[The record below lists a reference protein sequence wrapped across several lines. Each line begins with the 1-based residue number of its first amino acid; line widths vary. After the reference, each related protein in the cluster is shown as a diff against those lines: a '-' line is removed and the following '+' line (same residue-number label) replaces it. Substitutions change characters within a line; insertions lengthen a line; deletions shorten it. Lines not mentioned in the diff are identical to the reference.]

1 MSSRARRAF
10 VKQQMLANGR
20 KRGSLPIQLN
30 ASDCGSVLLCL
41 TLGAIFQ
48 GCAPTDVHVH
58 PKSAIS
64 EASRALQ
71 PSGRRTRLGAEF
83 LEATRL
89 EGNSFGANRVA
100 EQRYLEVALD
110 AWAALKATKDQSDPT
125 LLEIHNQA
133 IANYLQLL
141 SPGELAIG
149 TADEVVDGRHVKII
163 LRDDTSPDN
172 PPPFD
177 QLIAA
182 ERLRIRGLRERY
194 IRPGLGGRLVCQQ
207 EPDRVSALSRYTVP
221 EKQQVARSA
230 VFKAISFPD
239 GRIEILLV
247 DPSKTERTELDGRF
261 WQVGGDFS
269 APFAAIASRTRFI
282 FQRWQGLFRM
292 EHYANRQGIFF
303 LEPYDPEKIPMLMV
317 HGIVSSPLMWRDLTN
332 RIMGDPVLQK
342 KYQIWHYT
350 YATGYPILTSAS
362 MLRDQLDGVNI
373 ALQRAGLPPHKPIVL
388 IGHSLGGLLAKMMVS
403 DSHDLIWNEFFRVPP
418 DRLNLAPADRDW
430 AEHVMFFKPRH
441 DISRVVFM
449 ASPFK
454 GSKTADLILFRF
466 SSRLVRFPAD
476 LQGRHYRVF
485 TLNRSYMANSK
496 ENRLIAKRQPSSIDL
511 LSPESPETIALGQL
525 KVAPWIPF
533 HLIIGVRHG
542 SNLTRSSDGIVAYSS
557 SYLEGAES
565 ELDVKTG
572 HTVTHSPKTEEEVL
586 RILKLNLQ
594 PKNHAETLKKES
606 HAKTQRRKGFGV
618 GDKSLTLSSKDDQVL

>member
-1 MSSRARRAF
+1 MTRSF
-10 VKQQMLANGR
+10 VQTALGQAKQRKQR
-20 KRGSLPIQLN
+20 KRGRLPIQLN
-30 ASDCGSVLLCL
+30 ASHCGSALLCL
-41 TLGAIFQ
+41 ALGALFQ
-48 GCAPTDVHVH
+48 SCAPTDVHVH
-58 PKSAIS
+58 PQSAIS

-71 PSGRRTRLGAEF
+71 PSGRQTRLAVEF
-83 LEATRL
+83 FEAARL
-89 EGNSFGANRVA
+89 EGNSFGVNRVA
-100 EQRYLEVALD
+100 EQRYLKLALD
-110 AWAALKATKDQSDPT
+110 AWAALKARKDLPDPT

-141 SPGELAIG
+141 SPGDLAIG

-163 LRDDTSPDN
+163 LRDETSPDT

-194 IRPGLGGRLVCQQ
+194 VRTGLGGRLVCQQ

-230 VFKAISFPD
+230 VFKAVSFPKE
-239 GRIEILLV
+239 RIEILLI
-247 DPSKTERTELDGRF
+247 DPSKTECTELDGHL
-261 WQVGGDFS
+261 WEVGGDFS

-303 LEPYDPEKIPMLMV
+303 LEPYDPEKIPILMV

-350 YATGYPILTSAS
+350 YATGFPILTSAS

-403 DSHDLIWNEFFRVPP
+403 DSHDVIWNQFFRVPP

-430 AEHVMFFKPRH
+430 AEHLMFFKPRH
-441 DISRVVFM
+441 DISRVIFM

-466 SSRLVRFPAD
+466 SSRLVRFPAE
-476 LQGRHYRVF
+476 LQGHHYRVF

-557 SYLEGAES
+557 SYLDGAES

-594 PKNHAETLKKES
+594 PKNHAKTLEN
-606 HAKTQRRKGFGV
+606 
-618 GDKSLTLSSKDDQVL
+618 LSTHGNMARILLSVLIRNV

>member
-1 MSSRARRAF
+1 MTRSF
-10 VKQQMLANGR
+10 VQTALGQAKQRKQR
-20 KRGSLPIQLN
+20 KRGRLPIQLN
-30 ASDCGSVLLCL
+30 ASHCGSALLCL
-41 TLGAIFQ
+41 ALGALFQ
-48 GCAPTDVHVH
+48 SCAPTDVHVH
-58 PKSAIS
+58 PQSAIS

-71 PSGRRTRLGAEF
+71 PSGRQTRLAVEF
-83 LEATRL
+83 FEAARL
-89 EGNSFGANRVA
+89 EGNSFGVNRVA
-100 EQRYLEVALD
+100 EQRYLKLALD
-110 AWAALKATKDQSDPT
+110 AWAALKARKDLPDPT

-141 SPGELAIG
+141 SPGDLAIG

-163 LRDDTSPDN
+163 LRDETSPDT

-182 ERLRIRGLRERY
+182 ERLRVRGLRERY
-194 IRPGLGGRLVCQQ
+194 VRTGLGGRLVCQQ

-230 VFKAISFPD
+230 VFKAVSFPE
-239 GRIEILLV
+239 GRIEILLI
-247 DPSKTERTELDGRF
+247 DPSKTECTELDGHL
-261 WQVGGDFS
+261 WEVGGDFS

-303 LEPYDPEKIPMLMV
+303 LEPYDPEKIPILMV

-350 YATGYPILTSAS
+350 YATGFPILTSAS

-373 ALQRAGLPPHKPIVL
+373 ALQRAGLLPHEPIVL

-403 DSHDLIWNEFFRVPP
+403 DSHDVIWNQFFRVPP

-430 AEHVMFFKPRH
+430 AEHLMFFKPRH
-441 DISRVVFM
+441 DISRVIFM

-466 SSRLVRFPAD
+466 SSRLVRFPAE
-476 LQGRHYRVF
+476 LQGHHYRVF

-511 LSPESPETIALGQL
+511 LSPETIALGQL

-557 SYLEGAES
+557 SYLDGAES

-594 PKNHAETLKKES
+594 PKNY
-606 HAKTQRRKGFGV
+606 AKTLENLGTHGNLARI
-618 GDKSLTLSSKDDQVL
+618 LLSVRIRNV

>member
-1 MSSRARRAF
+1 MTRSF
-10 VKQQMLANGR
+10 VQTALGQAKQRKQR
-20 KRGSLPIQLN
+20 KRGRLPIQLN
-30 ASDCGSVLLCL
+30 ASHCGSALLCL
-41 TLGAIFQ
+41 ALGALFQ
-48 GCAPTDVHVH
+48 SCAPTDVHVH
-58 PKSAIS
+58 PQSAIS

-71 PSGRRTRLGAEF
+71 PSGRQTRLAVEF
-83 LEATRL
+83 FEAARL
-89 EGNSFGANRVA
+89 EGNSFGVNRVA
-100 EQRYLEVALD
+100 EQRYLKLALD
-110 AWAALKATKDQSDPT
+110 AWAALKARKDLPDPT

-141 SPGELAIG
+141 SPGDLAIG

-163 LRDDTSPDN
+163 LRDETSPDT

-182 ERLRIRGLRERY
+182 ERLRVRGLRERY
-194 IRPGLGGRLVCQQ
+194 VRTGLGGRLVCQQ

-230 VFKAISFPD
+230 VFKAVSFPE
-239 GRIEILLV
+239 GRIEILLI
-247 DPSKTERTELDGRF
+247 DPSKTECTELDGHL
-261 WQVGGDFS
+261 WEVGGDFS

-303 LEPYDPEKIPMLMV
+303 LEPYDPEKIPILMV

-350 YATGYPILTSAS
+350 YATGFPILTSAS

-373 ALQRAGLPPHKPIVL
+373 ALQRAGLPPHEPIVL

-403 DSHDLIWNEFFRVPP
+403 DSHDVIWNQFFRVPP

-430 AEHVMFFKPRH
+430 AEHLMFFKPRH
-441 DISRVVFM
+441 DISRVIFM

-466 SSRLVRFPAD
+466 SSRLVRFPAE
-476 LQGRHYRVF
+476 LQGHHYRVF

-511 LSPESPETIALGQL
+511 LSPETIALGQL

-557 SYLEGAES
+557 SYLDGAES

-572 HTVTHSPKTEEEVL
+572 HTVTHSPKTEGEVL

-594 PKNHAETLKKES
+594 PKNY
-606 HAKTQRRKGFGV
+606 AKTLENLGTHGNLARI
-618 GDKSLTLSSKDDQVL
+618 LLSVRIRNV

>member
-1 MSSRARRAF
+1 MTRSF
-10 VKQQMLANGR
+10 VQTALGQAKQRKQR
-20 KRGSLPIQLN
+20 KRGRLPIQLN
-30 ASDCGSVLLCL
+30 ASHCGSALLCL
-41 TLGAIFQ
+41 ALGALFQ
-48 GCAPTDVHVH
+48 SCAPTDVHVH
-58 PKSAIS
+58 PQSAIS

-71 PSGRRTRLGAEF
+71 PSGRQTRLAVEF
-83 LEATRL
+83 FEAARL
-89 EGNSFGANRVA
+89 EGNSFGVNRVA
-100 EQRYLEVALD
+100 EQRYLKLALD
-110 AWAALKATKDQSDPT
+110 AWAALKARKDLPDPT

-141 SPGELAIG
+141 SPGDLAIG

-163 LRDDTSPDN
+163 LRDETSPDT

-182 ERLRIRGLRERY
+182 ERLRVRGLRERY
-194 IRPGLGGRLVCQQ
+194 VRTGLGGRLVCRQ

-230 VFKAISFPD
+230 VFKAVSFPE
-239 GRIEILLV
+239 GRIEILLI
-247 DPSKTERTELDGRF
+247 DPSKTECTELDGHL
-261 WQVGGDFS
+261 WEVGGDFS

-303 LEPYDPEKIPMLMV
+303 LEPYDPEKIPILMV

-350 YATGYPILTSAS
+350 YATGFPILTSAS

-373 ALQRAGLPPHKPIVL
+373 ALQRAGLPPHEPIVL

-403 DSHDLIWNEFFRVPP
+403 DSHDVIWNQFFRVPP

-430 AEHVMFFKPRH
+430 AEHLMFFKPRH
-441 DISRVVFM
+441 DISRVIFM

-466 SSRLVRFPAD
+466 SSRLVRFPAE
-476 LQGRHYRVF
+476 LQGHHYRVF

-511 LSPESPETIALGQL
+511 LSPETIALGQL

-557 SYLEGAES
+557 SYLDGAES

-594 PKNHAETLKKES
+594 PKNY
-606 HAKTQRRKGFGV
+606 AKTLENLGTHGNLARI
-618 GDKSLTLSSKDDQVL
+618 LLSVRIRNV